1 MISVEEGFTWVRVTF
16 VTSRIGELMSFGF
29 NPEEDDPCDPI
40 GISTSSESQRQF
52 HFEVTANVTK
62 SVQLSLVATIES
74 EPQDTTEA
82 QQVWR
87 DVAHALGEL
96 QMWLLGPATRTVSRS
111 TRS

>member
-1 MISVEEGFTWVRVTF
+1 
-16 VTSRIGELMSFGF
+16 MSFGF
-29 NPEEDDPCDPI
+29 SPEEEDPCGPV
-40 GISTSSESQRQF
+40 GMNTFSESHNQF
-52 HFEVTANVTK
+52 RYEVTANVTR
-62 SVQLSLVATIES
+62 SVQLSLAVIVES

-96 QMWLLGPATRTVSRS
+96 QMWLLGPATPTASPS

>member
-1 MISVEEGFTWVRVTF
+1 
-16 VTSRIGELMSFGF
+16 MSFGF
-29 NPEEDDPCDPI
+29 SPDEEDPCDPV
-40 GISTSSESQRQF
+40 GTNTFSESQNQF
-52 HFEVTANVTK
+52 RYEVTANVTK
-62 SVQLSLVATIES
+62 SVRLSLVANIES

-82 QQVWR
+82 QQAWR